1 MFRLSELAPTK
12 SHKLNPDGS
21 TGQRILEFLT
31 SVSRETL
38 KSSIPLGI
46 IERKENVVAK
56 NSSLLSQGGSDLL
69 KSQKTQDNFS
79 SRSIV
84 VSNLQ
89 LPTSNSA
96 IERDMWDE
104 KWVLFVNAVH
114 CEIIG

>member
-1 MFRLSELAPTK
+1 VTRGKVRISQLKEDGRASSFNVFFLSHISLLGK
-12 SHKLNPDGS
+12 
-21 TGQRILEFLT
+21 R
-31 SVSRETL
+31 
-38 KSSIPLGI
+38 IPLHI
-46 IERKENVVAK
+46 MERKENGVAK